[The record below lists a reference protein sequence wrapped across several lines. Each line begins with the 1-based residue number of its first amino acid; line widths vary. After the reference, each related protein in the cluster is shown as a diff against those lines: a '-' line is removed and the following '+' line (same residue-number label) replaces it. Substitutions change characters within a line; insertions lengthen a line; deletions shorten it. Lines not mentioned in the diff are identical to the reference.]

1 MLPQPIESRLES
13 IRSLLNKHPTN
24 KLWRAINFDTLDS
37 DWSTPYYSRLI
48 DDFASVLSAAGP
60 WPQPVHLATV
70 EETDLPKPLVR
81 GPTYLIPR
89 NERTFAM
96 YVSRLG
102 FAQRPATLEEIAIN
116 HGLTR
121 ERVRQILVKHRRS
134 VYVSFFGANPV
145 DIPILYAVT
154 ELLHYMHSLLA
165 FTDHAPEKSSTP
177 FEILTPTSIRVIAA
191 RLQAIGAIQSPRD
204 LIILCEWYDELLGS
218 ALNFWDATDS
228 INSELGASLTEGQ
241 VISCILD
248 GHWFGGMFLGPGF
261 SVKHVDAKQQV
272 RNLLADWRILVKALK
287 LPLPEQDSK
296 AASLIHMLKF
306 RGAVEVRDA
315 DLRGEILQ
323 YVTSEGLD
331 VIQVS
336 PWLVRSDRQRNTLR
350 DGIGRLLTLLGP
362 LPLTDIVD
370 ALASAKPGRS
380 SFAISIS
387 SEDLASVLLATN
399 WCKLA
404 GEKWHWNGSPVPIGS
419 KDAAVCQALR
429 SLPTVFFYVEAVKAI
444 EGICS
449 VANLSFF
456 LSGPYGFSPKHNMYC
471 LRGARY
477 NALDLARTL
486 APGTKAHSRAIS
498 FFVSHDPDVM
508 HIEAPNN
515 WNSQVAVGQFY
526 NGDWMIAHGKDKRPG
541 KAAKGILFSGVL
553 PMLKKKDIGL
563 CFDLHIDTETR
574 VIRISKCSS
583 NATHAARG
591 DRGP

>member
-1 MLPQPIESRLES
+1 MAVETGIPEVLKQGKTYS
-13 IRSLLNKHPTN
+13 IPSQER
-24 KLWRAINFDTLDS
+24 NF
-37 DWSTPYYSRLI
+37 
-48 DDFASVLSAAGP
+48 
-60 WPQPVHLATV
+60 Q
-70 EETDLPKPLVR
+70 
-81 GPTYLIPR
+81 
-89 NERTFAM
+89 M
-96 YVSRLG
+96 YVARLG
-102 FAQRPATLEEIAIN
+102 FTNKPATLEVIAN
-116 HGLTR
+116 EHGLTR
-121 ERVRQILVKHRRS
+121 ERVRQILATHRKE
-134 VYVSFFGANPV
+134 VYVSFFGSDSGDA
-145 DIPILYAVT
+145 PILQGVT

-165 FTDHAPEKSSTP
+165 FKDSQPDKSKTP
-177 FEILTPTSIRVIAA
+177 FEILTPMSVRIIAS
-191 RLQAIGAIQSPRD
+191 RLQDVGAIQSPREL
-204 LIILCEWYDELLGS
+204 LIICEWYDELLGS
-218 ALNFWDATDS
+218 ALNCWEDFDGR
-228 INSELGASLTEGQ
+228 NSVVGDTLTEGEI
-241 VISCILD
+241 ISCIFE
-248 GHWFGGMFLGPGF
+248 GHWFGALFFGKGF
-261 SVKHVDAKQQV
+261 SVKHAGAKQQV
-272 RNLLADWRILVKALK
+272 RDLLADWRLLVATLK
-287 LPLPEQDSK
+287 LPLPEQDPRV
-296 AASLIHMLKF
+296 APLIHMVKF
-306 RGAVEVRDA
+306 RGAVEVQDA
-315 DLRGEILQ
+315 ALRGEILQ

-449 VANLSFF
+449 VANLNFF

-515 WNSQVAVGQFY
+515 WNSQVAIGQFY

-591 DRGP
+591 DRGL